1 MRVLLTSTD
10 NPYTAQLGGKHV
22 HLRLLERGLKAVG
35 IDVITLYYSRKN
47 LKEFAKRSALILFSE
62 KLRFKR
68 KVELMMDYLRKHI
81 PREKIDL
88 IHAHDV
94 LSILALNSMP
104 QKKVLTLHGY
114 FSRENIEFLK
124 NPKNTESIR
133 TSLFQLERDA
143 MKHADYVIT
152 VDQRLKE
159 YVLSEFNYPQNK
171 ITVMHNAVDTDCFS
185 PIPEHEQ
192 RKLKNSL
199 KLDAQTF
206 IVLVPRR
213 LVEKNGV
220 MYAVDAMANLKNENV
235 KMIIAGEGPER
246 NEIAK
251 KAQSDNRIQLI
262 GAIPHNRIDVY
273 FKMADII
280 LIPSVT
286 SHGIQEATSLSMLEG
301 MACGKVVVCSD
312 IGGMHEVI
320 QNMKTG
326 IVVPERQTK
335 EIAVTI
341 ERVYRSPSLR
351 ACIGREARQY
361 VLENHSFL
369 AHAKRVADI
378 YAEVMTEGN
387 TGKIQSQTRC

>member
-1 MRVLLTSTD
+1 
-10 NPYTAQLGGKHV
+10 
-22 HLRLLERGLKAVG
+22 
-35 IDVITLYYSRKN
+35 
-47 LKEFAKRSALILFSE
+47 LIVFSE
-62 KLRFKR
+62 KVRFRR
-68 KVELMMDYLRKHI
+68 KVELMMDYLRKHV
-81 PREKIDL
+81 PRENIDL

-94 LSILALNSMP
+94 LSILALDTMP

-114 FSRENIEFLK
+114 LSRENVEFLK
-124 NPKNTESIR
+124 NPENAESIR
-133 TSLFQLERDA
+133 TSLFQFERDA

-159 YVLSEFNYPQNK
+159 YVLSEFNYPPNK
-171 ITVMHNAVDTDCFS
+171 ITVMHNAVDTDCFA

-199 KLDAQTF
+199 GLGAQSF

-220 MYAVDAMANLKNENV
+220 MYAVHAMAMVKNENV
-235 KMIIAGEGPER
+235 KMIIAGDGPEK

-262 GAIPHNRIDVY
+262 GTIPHNRIDVY
-273 FKMADII
+273 FKMADLI

-312 IGGMHEVI
+312 IGGMHEIVK
-320 QNMKTG
+320 NTKTG

-335 EIAVTI
+335 EIAEAI
-341 ERVYRSPSLR
+341 EEVYGNPRLG

-369 AHAKRVADI
+369 VHAKKVADI
-378 YAEVMTEGN
+378 YTEVLKE
-387 TGKIQSQTRC
+387 KSTRDM